1 MVNDGQW
8 LTLQEASDV
17 TGRSVNALRMMIKR
31 KKLSRILK
39 TKGKRGDEWVIHQEA
54 VHDLGHADLGQ
65 TRVVDQGGQDDL
77 GQSGQTVTIPAELY
91 VQQQKERDQAV
102 QGLIMYRYKF
112 EELDKQL
119 RMLPAPPEV
128 VTSKLQ
134 EIEQD
139 RQQKAEALAQ
149 AQKIL
154 RQAQEVKERYK
165 ASLIE
170 LRAKLQEEEMAKEA
184 LRIQWELAQAELS
197 RPWWKKLFGV
207 K

>member
-8 LTLQEASDV
+8 LTLQEASDA

-31 KKLSRILK
+31 KKLSRVLK
-39 TKGKRGDEWVIHQEA
+39 TRGKRGEEWVIHQET
-54 VHDLGHADLGQ
+54 VHDLGQVDLGQ
-65 TRVVDQGGQDDL
+65 TKVLDQGGQNDL
-77 GQSGQTVTIPAELY
+77 GQSGQTIIIPAELY

-112 EELDKQL
+112 EELDRQL

-128 VTSKLQ
+128 MTSKLQ
-134 EIEQD
+134 EMEQD

-165 ASLIE
+165 TSIHE
-170 LRAKLQEEEMAKEA
+170 LRAKLQEEEKAMEILKA
-184 LRIQWELAQAELS
+184 QWELAQAELK
-197 RPWWKKLFGV
+197 RPWWKKIFG
-207 K
+207 KK